1 MEVDKNFNS
10 ELFNAFSNK
19 LAWYTSTQIPLLQSN
34 YVNMHSLV
42 ENILKTL
49 INKGAL
55 AADPYK
61 NDKKISKVTPIDCGS
76 YIESDRAQIIGARLS
91 DYEMML
97 DFICNYFNFSITTLS
112 TDQIKALLQ
121 FNEGFTWSS
130 IATTSK
136 SQNTRGLAEAL
147 NTIRRGSDSF
157 ATDLANNSLHT
168 ADKTMSQ
175 INAILNDLASF
186 QREVYK
192 MNIRKDV
199 LEHPTFEE
207 SDYESKEKMEAKIR
221 QVYKQTGN
229 KAPYDIELVK
239 EVIEETIGEN
249 KEEYRKKL
257 FEKFEVQT
265 KEKKAK
271 KENKVNPHD
280 ILMETL
286 LILSTVSGQALV
298 AEEKLQSNS
307 INFEMS
313 KLSKFQKFLLEI
325 RRALGLKDK
334 PCSYKISITDQ
345 NTQIKRSEIINFQ
358 EFIMNLDRK
367 AKACAALGKQET
379 TLYKKI
385 ISKSDEEILDFIMKQ
400 INEFSKI
407 LQIISGL
414 DDFFKTQ
421 TPRTE
426 RAKIQGISMEITAIK
441 NSLYKTNQKK
451 SDYISIVEEER
462 QMARLGISDDD
473 VF

>member
-1 MEVDKNFNS
+1 
-10 ELFNAFSNK
+10 
-19 LAWYTSTQIPLLQSN
+19 
-34 YVNMHSLV
+34 
-42 ENILKTL
+42 
-49 INKGAL
+49 
-55 AADPYK
+55 
-61 NDKKISKVTPIDCGS
+61 
-76 YIESDRAQIIGARLS
+76 
-91 DYEMML
+91 
-97 DFICNYFNFSITTLS
+97 
-112 TDQIKALLQ
+112 
-121 FNEGFTWSS
+121 
-130 IATTSK
+130 
-136 SQNTRGLAEAL
+136 
-147 NTIRRGSDSF
+147 
-157 ATDLANNSLHT
+157 
-168 ADKTMSQ
+168 
-175 INAILNDLASF
+175 
-186 QREVYK
+186 
-192 MNIRKDV
+192 
-199 LEHPTFEE
+199 
-207 SDYESKEKMEAKIR
+207 
-221 QVYKQTGN
+221 
-229 KAPYDIELVK
+229 
-239 EVIEETIGEN
+239 
-249 KEEYRKKL
+249 
-257 FEKFEVQT
+257 
-265 KEKKAK
+265 
-271 KENKVNPHD
+271 
-280 ILMETL
+280 METL